1 MKNKIPSKGFKVSTP
16 EDHVGYWLRYV
27 SNNVAHSFSK
37 KLEASKVTVAEW
49 IILRQM
55 YETGRTSPGTV
66 AEKTGLTRGAVS
78 KLIARLLKKGLVT
91 REESTKDHRFR
102 EIKLTSKG
110 ELLTPYLARIADE
123 NDEYFFG
130 NLPLHKRNDLIRFL
144 KKVVKTNRL
153 GITLQLRMEKKIRV

>member
-1 MKNKIPSKGFKVSTP
+1 
-16 EDHVGYWLRYV
+16 
-27 SNNVAHSFSK
+27 
-37 KLEASKVTVAEW
+37 
-49 IILRQM
+49 M

-66 AEKTGLTRGAVS
+66 AEKTGLTRGAIS

-91 REESTKDHRFR
+91 REESTKDHRFQ

-144 KKVVKTNRL
+144 KKVVQMHRL
-153 GITLQLRMEKKIRV
+153 GNHFAIEDGKKN